1 MILIAAYWLFLFIL
15 TLPLGIVA
23 VNTFKLTAQ
32 NPVITVLL
40 GVVLLTCGF
49 TLTAFLFPLGFT
61 SLLVWSLMSM
71 LSGFYYKAQ
80 LKQQLLAFRK
90 SIIELPSYLK
100 IITGIFTFAAL
111 LKSAQYPFILDNES
125 YYIQTIKWLN
135 EYGFVKGLANLH
147 IFFAQNSAWHVL
159 QAGTNFSFITNKIN
173 DINGFVF
180 TLCTIYY
187 LTEGIAFSTGK
198 KVYWLSFM
206 PVLSTFPFLFLDVP
220 SPDLPLLLITPIILH
235 LFIEYSNSNSNF
247 KIALL
252 LFIFLVFIKITIAP
266 LGILFLAGLIKK
278 ENIKFAL
285 ITALPIALLWI
296 AKNIIISGLPLY
308 PFPYLSQATNWAIP
322 KSLLDLTTYQTSG
335 YGYKRHGKLLPEGT
349 AMTVK
354 LLHWIKQDQLAG
366 IINKLTLV
374 VLLTMPFVILKNN
387 RYRLVYIALVANF
400 LAILFTSPQFRYF
413 LHITLAASLFIISAL
428 YNYAQ
433 RSSTLY
439 KAITIMGCIIIF
451 TTFLNS
457 GLPGL
462 TSNKHHQAQSK
473 IRMQQLLIPEGITK
487 FPDMQFTPLK
497 LGNLNYYSPKDNFF
511 RYGTSNGPL
520 PCVNS
525 AQIKYMKYKLAIIPQ
540 QRTGN
545 IKDGFYSAKAAKK

>member
-1 MILIAAYWLFLFIL
+1 MILITAYWLFLFIL
-15 TLPLGIVA
+15 TLPLGILV
-23 VNTFKLTAQ
+23 VNALRISPQ

-40 GVVLLTCGF
+40 GIVLLTCGF
-49 TLTAFLFPLGFT
+49 TLTAFFFPLGFT
-61 SLLVWSLMSM
+61 SLLAWTLLSLV
-71 LSGFYYKAQ
+71 SGIYYKAQ
-80 LKQQLLAFRK
+80 VKQQLLAFSK
-90 SIIELPSYLK
+90 SLLQLPSYLK
-100 IITGIFTFAAL
+100 IITGIFTFGAL

-159 QAGTNFSFITNKIN
+159 QAGTNFSFLTNKIN

-180 TLCTIYY
+180 ILCTIYY

-206 PVLSTFPFLFLDVP
+206 PVLSIFPFLFLDVP
-220 SPDLPLLLITPIILH
+220 SPDLPLLLITPILLH
-235 LFIEYSNSNSNF
+235 LFIEYNTTNSNF

-252 LFIFLVFIKITIAP
+252 LFLFLVFIKITIAP
-266 LGILFLAGLIKK
+266 LGIIFLAGLMKK

-308 PFPYLSQATNWAIP
+308 PFPYLSQVTNWAIP

-335 YGYKRHGKLLPEGT
+335 YGYKRHGKLLPEDT
-349 AMTVK
+349 AMTIK
-354 LLHWIKQDQLAG
+354 LLYWIKQNQLAG

-374 VLLTMPFVILKNN
+374 VLFTMPFGMLKNN

-400 LAILFTSPQFRYF
+400 LAILFISPQFRYF
-413 LHITLAASLFIISAL
+413 LHITLAASLFVISGL
-428 YNYAQ
+428 YNYAKT
-433 RSSTLY
+433 SSTLY
-439 KAITIMGCIIIF
+439 KVIAITGCIIIF
-451 TTFLNS
+451 ATFLNF
-457 GLPGL
+457 GLPDL

-487 FPDMQFTPLK
+487 FPDMQFIPLK
-497 LGNLNYYSPKDNFF
+497 LGTLNYYSPKDNFF

-525 AQIKYMKYKLAIIPQ
+525 AQIKYMKYKLGIIPQ
-540 QRTGN
+540 QRTKN